1 MNKLFYQT
9 AGLVKNIPLKYFINI
24 TGKRIIVPFYHC
36 VSDESTL
43 HIKHLY
49 KARTTKSFEKDLDF
63 LLKNYTPI
71 DIHTLTRKLNNNER
85 VKDNCFLLSFD
96 DGLREFYDIIAPILN
111 KKGIPAICFLNSDFV
126 DNKDLFFRYK
136 ESIIIDKINTGSSE
150 IERQKIEQ
158 WLSEKGLYN
167 NDIESSIKKINYSQK
182 EYLAELAEI
191 VAVDF
196 DDYLEKHKPY
206 LSSEQ
211 IKQLIKQ
218 GYAFGAHSIDHPLYS
233 DLDLEEQLRQTKQSL
248 EEIAALFKLNYKLFA
263 FPFTDSGVFKD
274 FFETIFSRTNP
285 IADISFGTSGL
296 KNDPCNRNIQ
306 RIPIEVDNFS
316 AEEIIYG
323 EYLYFAVKALLNKNK
338 IRRD

>member
-24 TGKRIIVPFYHC
+24 TGKRIILPFYHC
-36 VSDESTL
+36 VSDQSTL

-49 KARTTKSFEKDLDF
+49 KVRTTKSFEKDLDF

-71 DIHTLTRKLNNNER
+71 DIHTLTQKLNNNER

-96 DGLREFYDIIAPILN
+96 DGLREFYDIVAPILN
-111 KKGIPAICFLNSDFV
+111 RKGIPAICFLNSDFV

-136 ESIIIDKINTGSSE
+136 ESIIIEKINTGSSE
-150 IERQKIEQ
+150 IERQQVEQ
-158 WLSEKGLYN
+158 WLSEKGLYS

-182 EYLAELAEI
+182 EYLTELAEI
-191 VAVDF
+191 TEVDF

-211 IKQLIKQ
+211 IQQLIKQ
-218 GYAFGAHSIDHPLYS
+218 GYAFGAHSIDHPLYAE
-233 DLDLEEQLRQTKQSL
+233 LGLKEQLRQTKQSM
-248 EEIAALFKLNYKLFA
+248 EEIATLFKLDYRLFA
-263 FPFTDSGVFKD
+263 FPFTDSGVSRQ
-274 FFETIFSRTNP
+274 FFETIFSTGNP
-285 IADISFGTSGL
+285 ITDMSFGTSGL

-323 EYLYFAVKALLNKNK
+323 EYLYFTVKALLNKNR
-338 IRRD
+338 IRRE